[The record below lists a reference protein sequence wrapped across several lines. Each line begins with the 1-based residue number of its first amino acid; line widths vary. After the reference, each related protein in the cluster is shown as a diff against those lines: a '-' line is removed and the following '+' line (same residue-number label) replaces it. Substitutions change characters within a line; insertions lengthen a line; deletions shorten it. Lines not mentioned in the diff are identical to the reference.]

1 MNRIASLDAVRGIIM
16 VIMALDHARCFF
28 SKSQLLFD
36 PLDLTFTTP
45 ALFFTR
51 WITNFC
57 APGFFLLAGCGAY
70 ISAARGKPLKQLSLT
85 LSTRGLWL
93 ILLGF
98 TVNKFFWGFSYDISS
113 FTAGIFWCLGCSM
126 IFLSGMVFLPY
137 PVILAVSLSMILFH
151 NCFDAVNP
159 EYFGN
164 FSWIWAILHQK
175 GPIPVGNYFT
185 LYILYPLVPWLG
197 VMAGGYCLGKPLLS
211 AQQERK
217 KTLVVWGIG
226 MLLAFFI
233 IRGLNLYG
241 NPVNWAAQKDAI
253 FTFMNILDCEK
264 YPPSL
269 SYLLITLGPIFLLI
283 AALDKPLG
291 SWFNPLIHLG
301 AVPFFFYIIHIPVLN
316 LLEKIIS
323 LTVVSGASWQVNPL
337 GQRISPPDIIHWDLI
352 MTCTGWLL
360 AVLLLYPACRLFS
373 RLKANRKDWWL
384 SYL

>member
-1 MNRIASLDAVRGIIM
+1 M

-98 TVNKFFWGFSYDISS
+98 TVNKFFWGFSYDTSS

-226 MLLAFFI
+226 MLLAFLI

-360 AVLLLYPACRLFS
+360 AVLLLYPVCRLFS